1 MTGSLLRLGTRGS
14 PLALAQARLVREA
27 LIAAWPDLEAP
38 GAIETII
45 IRTTGDRIQDRPLSE
60 VGGKGLFTKE
70 LEEALLGNTIDVAVH
85 SIKDLPSVHQDD
97 LFLACTL
104 EREDP
109 RDAIVSRHGA
119 VSFTTTPRGATIG
132 TSALRRQ
139 SQILAL
145 RSDIQFKALRGNV
158 DTRLRKLDEGEVDAI
173 MLAAAGLKRLGL
185 AGRISGYIDPGEML
199 PAVGQ
204 GAIGCEIRSGDRRV
218 FEYLQ
223 PLDHRDTHD
232 AILAERAMLHQ
243 LEGNCRTPIAGLA
256 LVDRGDLSL
265 EGLVA
270 TPDGVTTWRFQLSAE
285 RAQAKG
291 LGRQVGQRI
300 QQMAGSAFPK
310 LD

>member
-1 MTGSLLRLGTRGS
+1 MTSSLLRLGTRGS
-14 PLALAQARLVREA
+14 PLALAQARMVREA

-70 LEEALLGNTIDVAVH
+70 LEEALLGNTIDIAVH

-104 EREDP
+104 RREDP
-109 RDAIVSRHGA
+109 RDAIISRDGA
-119 VSFTTTPRGATIG
+119 ASLGTTPHGATIG

-145 RSDIQFKALRGNV
+145 RNDIRFKALRGNV
-158 DTRLRKLDEGEVDAI
+158 DTRLRKLDAGEVDAI

-185 AGRISGYIDPGEML
+185 EGRITGYIDPSEML

-204 GAIGCEIRSGDRRV
+204 GAIGCEIRSSDRRV

-270 TPDGVTTWRFQLSAE
+270 TPDGVTTWRFQLSAK
-285 RAQAKG
+285 RAQAQG

>member
-1 MTGSLLRLGTRGS
+1 MTSPLLRLGTRGS
-14 PLALAQARLVREA
+14 PLALAQTRMVHAA
-27 LIAAWPDLEAP
+27 LIAAWPGLEAP
-38 GAIETII
+38 DAIEIVV
-45 IRTTGDRIQDRPLSE
+45 IRTMGDRIQDRPLSA

-70 LEEALLGNTIDVAVH
+70 LEEALLADTIDIAIH
-85 SIKDLPSVHQDD
+85 SVKDLPSAHQDG

-109 RDAIVSRHGA
+109 RDAIISRDGA
-119 VSFTTTPRGATIG
+119 VSLATTALGATIG

-145 RSDIQFKALRGNV
+145 RNDIRFKMLRGNV

-185 AGRISGYIDPGEML
+185 EKRITGYIDPQEML

-204 GAIGCEIRSGDRRV
+204 GAVGCEIRIGDHRV
-218 FEYLQ
+218 FDYLQ

-243 LEGNCRTPIAGLA
+243 LEGNCRTPIAGYA
-256 LVDRGDLSL
+256 RVEHGDLSL
-265 EGLVA
+265 KGLVA
-270 TPDGVTTWRFQLSAE
+270 TPDGVSTWRFQLSAK
-285 RAQAKG
+285 RAEARG
-291 LGRQVGQRI
+291 LGREVGERI
-300 QQMAGSAFPK
+300 QAMAGSAFPK
-310 LD
+310 PD